1 MKNLVLK
8 KANYECFIGERN
20 KKRGIALGL
29 IPIGVRPLEIH

>member
-8 KANYECFIGERN
+8 KANYVCFIGERN

-29 IPIGVRPLEIH
+29 IPIDVRQQETH